1 MTAIRA
7 ILCDVYHTIFHLAPA
22 PADADV
28 RWLALARER
37 LGLAEPP
44 SMDAVSARCREI
56 VAEDH
61 AAAKGLGIS
70 HPEVSWP
77 DVMRRA
83 LPDLGRL
90 GDAERTDFL
99 FEHMRLQRTLGL
111 MLGAADFLREAG
123 ARGIALG
130 IISNAQAYTL
140 RELRE
145 VLASG
150 GLTPGIFDPALCLW
164 SYQCGYAKPN
174 PHLFRMI
181 AARLADRGIAA
192 GETLMIG
199 DRLDNDIEPARL
211 FGWRAWRLQPAT
223 GGSEDAGPWDAL
235 RERVFAKVAQAPE

>member
-7 ILCDVYHTIFHLAPA
+7 ILCDVYHTIFHIGPA
-22 PADADV
+22 PADADA

-44 SMDAVSARCREI
+44 SMEDVSARCREI

-61 AAAKGLGIS
+61 AAAKSLGILF
-70 HPEVSWP
+70 PEVNWP

-83 LPDLGRL
+83 LPELKRL
-90 GDAERTDFL
+90 GDAERADFL
-99 FEHMRLQRTLGL
+99 FEHMRLQRTLSP
-111 MLGAADFLREAG
+111 MPGAAEFLREAR

-140 RELRE
+140 RELSE
-145 VLASG
+145 VLATA
-150 GLTPGIFDPALCLW
+150 GLSPELFEPALCLW

-181 AARLADRGIAA
+181 TARLADRGIAP

-199 DRLDNDIEPARL
+199 DRLDNDIDPARL
-211 FGWRAWRLQPAT
+211 FGWQAWRLQSASKA
-223 GGSEDAGPWDAL
+223 GADAGPWDAL
-235 RERVFAKVAQAPE
+235 RERVFAKVAQARE